1 MRSWCHETVAKDW
14 QKFRSTENYNKLA
27 YNTEFPWMADGKNGE
42 ISMNYGTKNQ
52 KGEWEVLRLYTFQS
66 FKDGIYRR
74 DAVHETDSTLRY
86 QLDDIHLPNG
96 IFRVYKLSIS

>member
-42 ISMNYGTKNQ
+42 ISMNYGTRIRKASG
-52 KGEWEVLRLYTFQS
+52 KYYGFIRSKVLKTVS
-66 FKDGIYRR
+66 I
-74 DAVHETDSTLRY
+74 AVMPYLKQTV
-86 QLDDIHLPNG
+86 Q
-96 IFRVYKLSIS
+96 